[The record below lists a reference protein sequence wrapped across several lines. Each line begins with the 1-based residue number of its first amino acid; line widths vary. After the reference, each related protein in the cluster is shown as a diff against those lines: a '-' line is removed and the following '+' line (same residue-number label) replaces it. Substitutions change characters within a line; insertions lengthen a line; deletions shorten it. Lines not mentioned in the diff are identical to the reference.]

1 MFSDTFA
8 GIAPASVPSFILAQL
23 VGAAIAFSLVRT
35 LYRGLRPHRPP
46 KLPQAAN
53 AATGEDT
60 SNSPTRSSAPGA
72 TAK

>member
-23 VGAAIAFSLVRT
+23 VGAAIAFSLMRT
-35 LYRGLRPHRPP
+35 LYRGLRRAQAAEVV
-46 KLPQAAN
+46 LPQAA
-53 AATGEDT
+53 ASGGDT